1 MAAEP
6 EQNTPEAPG
15 TAGENTAGEDTAGE
29 NTAGVDAADVDTV
42 DVDVADEDAAE
53 AAVAEAAVAGADAA
67 GVNAVEAR
75 APGSVAATTPRAGV
89 PVWRTGK
96 PDAVLAAAVD
106 VARAAVETIAAAEQ
120 IGRHLG
126 ARTEGDRL
134 VTHLFESK
142 LAGYGGWQWYAVLT
156 RNSRSK
162 VVTVDELGLLPSE
175 DSILAPEW
183 VPWAERVRPEDAQDE
198 ESADQDAQD
207 EESAES
213 VPAVAGQDADEPDV
227 ADADAVDTDA
237 ADADAVDTDAAD
249 ADAVDTDAAD
259 AESAVTNAGQPDA
272 DLEHDDEEA
281 DVDGFAQPVLPDEEA
296 D

>member
-1 MAAEP
+1 MSVEP
-6 EQNTPEAPG
+6 EQNAPKVAG
-15 TAGENTAGEDTAGE
+15 TAGSNAAGLNTAGSKGS
-29 NTAGVDAADVDTV
+29 GSAA
-42 DVDVADEDAAE
+42 A
-53 AAVAEAAVAGADAA
+53 
-67 GVNAVEAR
+67 
-75 APGSVAATTPRAGV
+75 SKPRTGV

-106 VARAAVETIAAAEQ
+106 AARAAVESIAPAEQ

-198 ESADQDAQD
+198 ESAEPAAAAEQAAAASDEDYVEADAAVVDNEEEDGGAAVVDD
-207 EESAES
+207 EEY
-213 VPAVAGQDADEPDV
+213 G
-227 ADADAVDTDA
+227 DA
-237 ADADAVDTDAAD
+237 ADEEYGDD
-249 ADAVDTDAAD
+249 ADGNDYDANG
-259 AESAVTNAGQPDA
+259 NALPVRPA
-272 DLEHDDEEA
+272 EEA
-281 DVDGFAQPVLPDEEA
+281 D
-296 D
+296 